1 MRLSNHKETRVI
13 PGIYY
18 FSVVLF
24 FLLIFLNSQLG
35 RALFPNEKIYLSSL
49 GLIVLFQIYIYTCG
63 KYFEY
68 DSEGQ
73 IVTIVNKGMI
83 LSRFIDYRNRQLEI
97 KRDQIIKFKL
107 YNFIIYKRLV
117 IVAKDNYGRKFKRHL
132 NLSFLKPKKVK
143 LVKKSLSRL
152 IQKNNEAKV

>member
-1 MRLSNHKETRVI
+1 MRLSNHKETRII

-24 FLLIFLNSQLG
+24 FLLIFLNAQLG
-35 RALFPNEKIYLSSL
+35 KALFPNEKIYLGSL
-49 GLIVLFQIYIYTCG
+49 GLIVIFQVYIYTCG

-83 LSRFIDYRNRQLEI
+83 LSRFIDYRNKQIEI
-97 KRDQIIKFKL
+97 KREQVIKFKL
-107 YNFIIYKRLV
+107 YNYLIYKRLV
-117 IVAKDNYGRKFKRHL
+117 IIALDNYGKTYKKHL
-132 NLSFLKPKKVK
+132 NLSFVKPKKVK
-143 LVKKSLSRL
+143 LVKVSLTRL